1 MLMRFG
7 RLISPQ
13 LHPITVVE
21 STKFRIFILE
31 VASEIVGSD
40 SSFRRLHW
48 VDLSIAVGL
57 VT

>member
-1 MLMRFG
+1 MRFG

-40 SSFRRLHW
+40 SSFRKLHW